1 MYTVIIVDDDE
12 LIRKGLEKVIRWEEM
27 GFSVKGTFQ
36 SAVEALK
43 YLRDHSVDVILTDI
57 RMPQMSGLELI
68 EGAKGYQKEI
78 KAVIISGYGEFEL
91 AKQALVLKVED
102 YLLKPLGQE
111 EVEAVF
117 LKLKENLDKER
128 RGPQETQQGKRWER
142 ETEKKYAKEW
152 KMVEALEQE
161 MIIHLE
167 NGRFYQVDQ
176 QIKDLD
182 QRLSSCRAQDLARFY
197 GHIITRLLEYFDLNH
212 EGTVYWFA
220 CQKEKEGELQVDGG
234 AREPWGGKDWKRESL
249 QKGSGQLESPLSE
262 DGQLERLREQ
272 FRQDMDNIRK
282 SLWNHSDHMRNL
294 LTGKAKSMIEA
305 EYGDESLSLAS
316 VANRLNISYGYLSTI
331 FTKAE
336 GHSFKAHLV
345 MVRMEKARL
354 LLLSRKYRIY
364 EIAQMTG
371 YKNPRYF
378 TDAFKKYYH
387 CSPADYIARF
397 RGKEEG

>member
-1 MYTVIIVDDDE
+1 MYKVIIVDDDE
-12 LIRKGLEKVIRWEEM
+12 LIRKGLEQVIRWERM
-27 GFSVKGTFQ
+27 GFFVNGIFQ
-36 SAVEALK
+36 SGIDALEYVK
-43 YLRDHSVDVILTDI
+43 SHPVDVILTDI

-68 EGAKGYQKEI
+68 EAAKGYQRNV
-78 KAVIISGYGEFEL
+78 KAVMISGYGEFKL
-91 AKQALVLKVED
+91 VKQALVLKAED

-117 LKLKENLDKER
+117 LKLKQSLDKER
-128 RGPQETQQGKRWER
+128 HASQEEERGRSRGRKKER
-142 ETEKKYAKEW
+142 QYPKEW
-152 KMVEALEQE
+152 KAVEAFRKE
-161 MIIHLE
+161 MTVHLE
-167 NGRFYQVDQ
+167 NGRIFQNNQ
-176 QIKDLD
+176 QMKELD
-182 QRLSSCRAQDLARFY
+182 QILSSCEEEDIAQFY
-197 GHIITRLLEYFDLNH
+197 SDIIIKLLEYFDLDH
-212 EGTVYWFA
+212 DEKVYWFA
-220 CQKEKEGELQVDGG
+220 GHGKLERDPRMDGERQT
-234 AREPWGGKDWKRESL
+234 
-249 QKGSGQLESPLSE
+249 
-262 DGQLERLREQ
+262 ERLREQ
-272 FRQDMDNIRK
+272 FWQDMDNIRK

-364 EIAQMTG
+364 EIARMTG

-387 CSPADYIARF
+387 CSPADYIARL
-397 RGKEEG
+397 RGKEEA

>member
-1 MYTVIIVDDDE
+1 MYKVIIVDDDE

-27 GFSVKGTFQ
+27 GFLVEGTFQ
-36 SAVEALK
+36 SGVEALEYVK
-43 YLRDHSVDVILTDI
+43 DHFVDVILTDI

-68 EGAKGYQKEI
+68 EGAKGYQKHL

-117 LKLKENLDKER
+117 LKLKESLDREGQAPCEERGRQGGRGKESQY
-128 RGPQETQQGKRWER
+128 P
-142 ETEKKYAKEW
+142 KEQ
-152 KMVEALEQE
+152 KAVEALKQE
-161 MIIHLE
+161 MIVHLE

-176 QIKDLD
+176 QVKELD
-182 QRLSSCRAQDLARFY
+182 SILSSCKAGEIARLYSDLIL
-197 GHIITRLLEYFDLNH
+197 GILEYFDL
-212 EGTVYWFA
+212 ERDSTVYWFA
-220 CQKEKEGELQVDGG
+220 GQGKREGEWQ
-234 AREPWGGKDWKRESL
+234 P
-249 QKGSGQLESPLSE
+249 
-262 DGQLERLREQ
+262 ERLREQ
-272 FRQDMDNIRK
+272 FCQDLDQIRK

-294 LTGKAKSMIEA
+294 LTRKAKSMIEA

-387 CSPADYIARF
+387 CSPAEYIARF
-397 RGKEEG
+397 RGDSCREPL

>member
-36 SAVEALK
+36 SAVEALE

-128 RGPQETQQGKRWER
+128 QGPQETQQGKCWER

-197 GHIITRLLEYFDLNH
+197 GHIITRLLEYFDLSH

>member
-1 MYTVIIVDDDE
+1 MYKVIIVDDDE
-12 LIRKGLEKVIRWEEM
+12 LIRKGLERVIRWERM
-27 GFSVKGTFQ
+27 GFVVNGTFQ
-36 SAVEALK
+36 SGMDALEYVK
-43 YLRDHSVDVILTDI
+43 SHPVDVILTDI
-57 RMPQMSGLELI
+57 RMPQMSGLDLI
-68 EGAKGYQKEI
+68 EAAKGYRRDV

-91 AKQALVLKVED
+91 VKQALVLKAED

-117 LKLKENLDKER
+117 LKLKQSLDRERQVSSEEDKSSWKREKER
-128 RGPQETQQGKRWER
+128 R
-142 ETEKKYAKEW
+142 YLKEW
-152 KMVEALEQE
+152 KAVEALRKE
-161 MIIHLE
+161 MIVHLE
-167 NGRFYQVDQ
+167 NGRIIQNDRQ
-176 QIKDLD
+176 MKELD
-182 QRLSSCRAQDLARFY
+182 QILSSCKGEDTAQFY
-197 GHIITRLLEYFDLNH
+197 SHIITRLVEYFDLDH
-212 EGTVYWFA
+212 DGTLYWFA
-220 CQKEKEGELQVDGG
+220 
-234 AREPWGGKDWKRESL
+234 
-249 QKGSGQLESPLSE
+249 GSGKQEWDQQM
-262 DGQLERLREQ
+262 DGEQQPERLKEQ
-272 FRQDMDNIRK
+272 FWQDMDSIQK
-282 SLWNHSDHMRNL
+282 SLRNHSDHMRNL

-397 RGKEEG
+397 RGKEEM

>member
-234 AREPWGGKDWKRESL
+234 AREPWGG
-249 QKGSGQLESPLSE
+249 
-262 DGQLERLREQ
+262 
-272 FRQDMDNIRK
+272 
-282 SLWNHSDHMRNL
+282 
-294 LTGKAKSMIEA
+294 
-305 EYGDESLSLAS
+305 
-316 VANRLNISYGYLSTI
+316 
-331 FTKAE
+331 E
-336 GHSFKAHLV
+336 GL
-345 MVRMEKARL
+345 
-354 LLLSRKYRIY
+354 
-364 EIAQMTG
+364 
-371 YKNPRYF
+371 
-378 TDAFKKYYH
+378 
-387 CSPADYIARF
+387 
-397 RGKEEG
+397 EEGKLAKGERTAGKPS